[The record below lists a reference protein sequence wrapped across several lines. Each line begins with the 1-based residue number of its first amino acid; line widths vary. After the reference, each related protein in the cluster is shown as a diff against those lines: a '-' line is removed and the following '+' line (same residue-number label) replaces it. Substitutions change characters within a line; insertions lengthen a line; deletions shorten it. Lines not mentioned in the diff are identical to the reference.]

1 MTKKGVRIA
10 YGGEKVEKGVTMG
23 RVRLLLVSHAR
34 GSKPTHADKTSRM
47 QVHSHISKASRT
59 HLRMQE

>member
-34 GSKPTHADKTSRM
+34 GSKPTHADKTSR
-47 QVHSHISKASRT
+47 T